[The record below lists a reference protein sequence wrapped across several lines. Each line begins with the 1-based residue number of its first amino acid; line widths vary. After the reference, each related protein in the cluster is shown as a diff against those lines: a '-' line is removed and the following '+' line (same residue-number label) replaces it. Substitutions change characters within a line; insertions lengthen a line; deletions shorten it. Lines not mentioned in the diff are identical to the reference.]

1 MERRSLFA
9 QRRFATSRNEL
20 MSRFEAAA
28 CRTHNSPTFK
38 VKLDYNGNAL
48 VVILGGASCASG
60 TREIAAS
67 SAHAPF
73 MTSTTDFTVK
83 APEPG
88 N

>member
-1 MERRSLFA
+1 
-9 QRRFATSRNEL
+9 